1 MTRKILVIDDEAS
14 TAYSVKAVLEDRHDV
29 ATATSALRAFKYLS
43 AHKVDL
49 ILLDIKMP
57 QINGIEALGEIKK
70 RHPEIIVIMLSA
82 YASADNK
89 EKSMSLGAKGF
100 VIKPFDVNE
109 LRDIVDRAI
118 RGQAIT

>member
-1 MTRKILVIDDEAS
+1 MTRKILVIDDEVSIAFL
-14 TAYSVKAVLEDRHDV
+14 VKAVLEDRHDV
-29 ATATSALRAFKYLS
+29 ATVTSALSAFKYLS

-70 RHPEIIVIMLSA
+70 RHPGIIVIMLSA
-82 YASADNK
+82 SASAYNK
-89 EKSMSLGAKGF
+89 ERAMALGAQGF
-100 VIKPFDVNE
+100 IKKPFNVNE

-118 RGQAIT
+118 RGNDIP